1 MLEVFVFFTLAMSTG
16 SAMPVN
22 LLQNKSRSTAEPL
35 ASMGGLVKLPLTKQ
49 VVPVKRNNVVVSHK
63 TTYFGTI
70 QLGLPAQE
78 FAVVFDTGSGHVIV
92 PSKNCK
98 SEACLTHRRYDPK
111 KSSSGAEIDADG
123 SLVQEGDER
132 DQVTVGFGAGE
143 VMGEFAKDVLC
154 LGSAAN
160 GTGIGCVKTM
170 KLIQAIEMSDNPF
183 ASFAFDGVV
192 GLGLSALSF
201 QPEYS
206 FLNML
211 GTSGRLAQPHVGL
224 FLAHNDD
231 EESEISFGG
240 LSPERLQSPLSWTS
254 VHQPE
259 LGYWQINIKGI
270 RLGGKPIENYQ
281 DFCSDDECKAIVDSG
296 TSHFGVPV
304 PLLAPLNEA
313 LTTKHT
319 GNGTIDCRAV
329 TAPDIEVDLGEFKLT
344 LSTKDY
350 ARRMPFLVQ
359 NGADGERICRPR
371 LMRVA
376 LPQLGPKL
384 FILGE
389 VVLKRYYTVFDWGEK
404 RVGFGLSSQEKQ
416 DVLMLMQAFTRLG
429 RRPAKTSTKVGFG
442 DVLNFM
448 QAYTG
453 HSRRASKASSI
464 TVTFSL

>member
-1 MLEVFVFFTLAMSTG
+1 MS
-16 SAMPVN
+16 VN
-22 LLQNKSRSTAEPL
+22 LLSKGSSKA
-35 ASMGGLVKLPLTKQ
+35 GLVKLPLTKQ

-70 QLGLPAQE
+70 QVGFPAQE
-78 FAVVFDTGSGHVIV
+78 FAVVFDTGSGHVII
-92 PSKNCK
+92 PSKDCK

-111 KSSSGAEIDADG
+111 KSSTGADIDADG
-123 SLVQEGDER
+123 SLVEEGSER

-143 VMGEFAKDVLC
+143 VMGEFAKDTLC
-154 LGSAAN
+154 LHSSGSN
-160 GTGIGCVKTM
+160 GTGMGCVEGM
-170 KLIQAIEMSDNPF
+170 KIIQAIEMSDNPF

-211 GTSGRLAQPHVGL
+211 WAQGRLAQPHVGL

-240 LSPERLQSPLSWTS
+240 LSQERLQSPLSWTS

-259 LGYWQINIKGI
+259 LGYWQVNIKGI
-270 RLGGKPIENYQ
+270 RLGGKPIENYT
-281 DFCSDDECKAIVDSG
+281 DFCSDDNCKAIVDSG

-304 PLLAPLNEA
+304 PLLVPLQEA

-319 GNGTIDCRAV
+319 GNGTIDCRSVA
-329 TAPDIEVDLGEFKLT
+329 APDVEVDLGDFKLT

-350 ARRMPFLVQ
+350 ARRMPFLIQ

-389 VVLKRYYTVFDWGEK
+389 VVLKRYYTVFDWDKK
-404 RVGFGLSSQEKQ
+404 RVGFGLSAQEKQ
-416 DVLMLMQAFTRLG
+416 EVLMLMQAFTRLG
-429 RRPAKTSTKVGFG
+429 RRPAKAATKVGFG
-442 DVLNFM
+442 DVLNLM
-448 QAYTG
+448 QAYT
-453 HSRRASKASSI
+453 SLNRRATKASGI
-464 TVTFSL
+464 TVTLSI